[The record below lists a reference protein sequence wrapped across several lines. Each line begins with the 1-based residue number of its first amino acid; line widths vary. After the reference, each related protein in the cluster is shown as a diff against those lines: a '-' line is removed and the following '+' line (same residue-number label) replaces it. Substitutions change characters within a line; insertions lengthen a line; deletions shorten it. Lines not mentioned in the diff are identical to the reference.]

1 METFSSPSLCKA
13 LEFGSLLLRPEA
25 SLTVDERASLEYF
38 EAFDAVF
45 TDGVTS
51 TDEPERWAAMSIQ
64 VDRLAYLL
72 GRLPEPTDEGVTA
85 SHMEWIEQQRSA
97 TDLNPFQRARLQ
109 DIVGWPYEYVH
120 VPK

>member
-25 SLTVDERASLEYF
+25 SLTADERASLEFF

-45 TDGVTS
+45 IDGVKP

-64 VDRLAYLL
+64 VGRLAYLL
-72 GRLPEPTDEGVTA
+72 GQLPEAPDEGVTA
-85 SHMEWIEQQRSA
+85 AHLAWIEQQQSA